1 VIAKGRLTLVGTPI
15 GNLEDLSPRAA
26 RALTEL
32 TVIAC
37 EDTRRTGKL
46 LAHLGVS
53 GKKLLVANEHTEAS
67 VAERIIEYLSQAT
80 GVGLVSDAGMP
91 SISDPG
97 QRIVSAVIEAG
108 YQVDVVPGPTAVSA
122 ALVVSGF
129 SSERFVFE
137 GFLPRKGEG
146 RRSRLEQLT
155 SETRTAVIYESP
167 NRLVETLSEMGRV
180 LGVARRVFV
189 GRELT
194 KMYQQ
199 LWRGTLGDGPEFWSS
214 QGVKGEIVVVLEGVP
229 AERGPVAD
237 AEIIEALSGALSAG
251 NSKRDAVAEVVSL
264 TGEPKRRVY
273 DLALGLPGPSST

>member
-1 VIAKGRLTLVGTPI
+1 MIAKGRLTLIGTPI

-32 TVIAC
+32 SVIAC

-46 LAHLGVS
+46 LAHLGAS

-67 VAERIIEYLSQAT
+67 VAVKIIEYLSSST

-91 SISDPG
+91 SVSDPG
-97 QRIVSAVIEAG
+97 QRIVAAVVEAG
-108 YQVDVVPGPTAVSA
+108 YEVDVVPGPTAVSA

-129 SSERFVFE
+129 ASDRFVFE
-137 GFLPRKGEG
+137 GFLPRKGEA
-146 RRSRLEQLT
+146 RRARLEQLT

-167 NRLVETLSEMGRV
+167 NRLVESLSEMGRV
-180 LGVARRVFV
+180 FGEARRVFV

-199 LWRGTLGDGPEFWSS
+199 LWRGTLGSGPEFWNS
-214 QGVKGEIVVVLEGVP
+214 QGIKGEIVIVLEGVP

-237 AEIIEALSGALSAG
+237 VEIIEALSGELAAG

-273 DLALGLPGPSST
+273 DLALGLPGTSST